1 MILRQ
6 YFDPRSLGT
15 IALWLDAAD
24 SPSAGTWSDK
34 SGNARN
40 AVQLATNN
48 QPALT
53 ANAMG
58 NKPALYF
65 DGINDCLSLAVIP
78 LATWTAFA
86 AVSPTVAGTALHV
99 TAGTTSVFTLG
110 SGSSAAV
117 VTASGSATTV
127 PALYG
132 SDTRIGA
139 KWDSGALKDFYQG
152 YIGEIVVYSSALT
165 TDQTN
170 AVSRYLARKWGL

>member
-6 YFDPRSLGT
+6 YFDPRSIGT

-24 SPSAGTWSDK
+24 ATSTGAWLDK

-40 AVQLATNN
+40 AAQLATNN
-48 QPALT
+48 QPVLT
-53 ANAMG
+53 ASAMG

-65 DGINDCLSLAVIP
+65 DGINDSLALSVIP
-78 LATWTAFA
+78 LSAWTAFA
-86 AVSPTVAGTALHV
+86 AVSPV
-99 TAGTTSVFTLG
+99 TAGTAIHITAGSTSVLTLS

-117 VTASGSATTV
+117 VTATGSVTTV
-127 PALYG
+127 SAFYG

-139 KWDSGALKDFYQG
+139 KWDSGALKDFYKG
-152 YIGEIVVYSSALT
+152 YIGEIVVYSSALS
-165 TDQTN
+165 DAQVN